1 MGGNLANRGA
11 HTSAIAMARHN
22 GSFKAAEVRKNDT
35 SFELVWAKTADAS
48 GQDWTSFAAECGLPL
63 SAGRDKKNDHRKVV
77 VGFGSAG
84 AAFYRIEAPDVGPD
98 ETEAIVRM
106 QAETLLPLPADQME
120 VAWRRGA
127 VRDDSAAITIVA
139 ARSQTLRAFVGQ
151 VSAIEPSRIWLD
163 CEGTAKAWDA
173 FFSGREK
180 DVVVLSVTAQSM
192 QVCIM
197 EQSRLSNAAVLD
209 VGLADFLGSA
219 PGAPEDIDVL
229 EQTEITE
236 RYAQDVQSIL
246 EAFGLAQTKALPVY
260 VLSDGNGVYEQVA
273 RSLRASGINARTVLP
288 RVGQL
293 SAPEEFG
300 AAQIFEYRVPIGLAL
315 MALETPKQAIDV
327 FASVYRPGEKERPRA
342 GLLSPKV
349 SGAIAAAVL
358 ALLVI
363 VSYAVDVTN
372 EKRLRRFQE
381 GAGFKELLEQRALM
395 KTVALHRPDLLELL
409 SEINSGDN
417 AGVTLDSL
425 YFKKGQPVKI
435 TGQVRST
442 EQLYDF
448 HESLLSKKGIKHA
461 LIPSTSTD
469 SKSKMITFTIT
480 FDWKTFTQRSAK
492 PTLRKVN
499 L

>member
-1 MGGNLANRGA
+1 MGGNLANRVT
-11 HTSAIAMARHN
+11 HTSAIAIARQDS
-22 GSFKAAEVRKNDT
+22 SFKAVEIRKHD
-35 SFELVWAKTADAS
+35 SSVELVWAKTADAS
-48 GQDWTSFAAECGLPL
+48 GEDWTSFAAECGLSL
-63 SAGRDKKNDHRKVV
+63 STGPDKRNDHRKVV
-77 VGFGSAG
+77 VGFGSVR
-84 AAFYRIEAPDVGPD
+84 AAFYRIEAPEVGPE

-139 ARSQTLRAFVGQ
+139 ARREALQTFVGQ
-151 VSAIEPSRIWLD
+151 VAAIEPSKIWLD
-163 CEGTAKAWDA
+163 CEGLATAWSA
-173 FFSGREK
+173 FFSRRET
-180 DVVVLSVTAQSM
+180 DAVVLSVMAEST
-192 QVCIM
+192 QVCLI
-197 EQSRLSNAAVLD
+197 EQSKLSNAAVLD

-219 PGAPEDIDVL
+219 PGAPEDIDLL

-236 RYAQDVQSIL
+236 RYAQDVQSVL
-246 EAFGLAQTKALPVY
+246 ESFGLTETKVLPVY
-260 VLSDGNGVYEQVA
+260 VLSDGNSLYEQVA
-273 RSLRASGINARTVLP
+273 GSLRASGIGATTVLP
-288 RVGQL
+288 RFGRL
-293 SAPEEFG
+293 IAPGGFG
-300 AAQIFEYRVPIGLAL
+300 AAEVYEYRVPIGLAL
-315 MALETPKQAIDV
+315 MALEAPKQAIDV
-327 FASVYRPGEKERPRA
+327 FASVYQPGEKERPRA

-372 EKRLRRFQE
+372 EKRLHRFQE

-469 SKSKMITFTIT
+469 SKTKMITFTIT

-492 PTLRKVN
+492 PTLRKAN